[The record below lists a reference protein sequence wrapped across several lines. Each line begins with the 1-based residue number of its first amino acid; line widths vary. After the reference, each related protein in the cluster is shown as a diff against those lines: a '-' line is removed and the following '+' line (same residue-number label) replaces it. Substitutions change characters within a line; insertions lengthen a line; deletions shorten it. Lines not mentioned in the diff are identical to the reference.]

1 MSKAII
7 LDTETTGSKPPMNV
21 IELAYIG
28 INEDFMC
35 DEIFTSMYKPELPI
49 AFGAKAA
56 HHILEADVAEAPDF
70 STFELPTDVEYIIG
84 HKVNFDIDAIGF
96 GESEDIKRICTLA
109 IARKH
114 FPELDAHTQSAM
126 IYYFFPEAEAR
137 EMVKNAHRA
146 FDDVRNCRE
155 LLIKLR
161 EVILAKG
168 IPFSTFEEM
177 WVESERCRIP
187 DTISFGKH
195 VGSRIEDLPLDYK
208 RWILRQPDMDEYLK
222 IAVRQTMAGRQAS
235 GWPS

>member
-1 MSKAII
+1 MSRAII

-21 IELAYIG
+21 IELAYLD
-28 INEDFMC
+28 INENLLC
-35 DEIFTSMYKPELPI
+35 DEIFSSMYKPELPI
-49 AFGAKAA
+49 SLGAKAA
-56 HHILEADVAEAPDF
+56 HHILEADVANAPSCD
-70 STFELPTDVEYIIG
+70 TFTMPDDVEYIIG
-84 HKVNFDIDAIGF
+84 HKVDFDIEAIGF
-96 GESEDIKRICTLA
+96 GEAEDIKRICTLA

-114 FPELDAHTQSAM
+114 FPELDSHTQSAM

-137 EMVKNAHRA
+137 EMIKNAHRA
-146 FDDVRNCRE
+146 FDDVRNCHA
-155 LLIKLR
+155 LLVKLR

-195 VGSRIEDLPLDYK
+195 AGSRIENLPLDY
-208 RWILRQPDMDEYLK
+208 RQWILRQPDMDEYLK
-222 IAVRQTMAGRQAS
+222 IAVRQTMPQRQAG